1 MNHEELPRSA
11 VLHPATV
18 MLERFRPHAERLV
31 RRRWD
36 IRVHGED
43 RVPMSGGLIL
53 ASNHIGLLDGP
64 LLAVLTPRPVHA
76 LTKREMFEGRAARFL
91 VRAGQIPVDRQHPD
105 PAAVRTSL
113 RVIRD
118 GGAVGIFPEGT
129 RDTGCFDLF
138 RPGAAYLALVT
149 GVPVV
154 PVTWFGTRAP
164 GAASGAVP
172 PRRTRIDVVYGEPW
186 SVPAQPWPRRREQ
199 VRSAATLLR
208 EHLRGEVDRACALT
222 GRDLP
227 GPLPAPESDDDPR
240 SGFVKR
246 GTP

>member
-1 MNHEELPRSA
+1 MTGEELPRSA
-11 VLHPATV
+11 ALHPPTA
-18 MLERFRPHAERLV
+18 MLERFRPHAERIV

-36 IRVHGED
+36 IRVHGDD
-43 RVPMSGGLIL
+43 RVPLSGGVIL
-53 ASNHIGLLDGP
+53 TSNHIGLLDGP

-76 LTKREMFEGRAARFL
+76 LTKREMFEGRAAAFL
-91 VRAGQIPVDRQHPD
+91 SRAGQIPVDRQHPD
-105 PAAVRTSL
+105 PAAIRTSL

-118 GGAVGIFPEGT
+118 GGALGIFPEGT
-129 RDTGCFDLF
+129 RDTGEFDLF

-149 GVPVV
+149 GAPVV
-154 PVTWFGTRAP
+154 PVTWFGTRLP
-164 GAASGAVP
+164 GSGSEAVP

-186 SVPAQPWPRRREQ
+186 RVPAQSWPRRREQ
-199 VRSAATLLR
+199 VRSTATLLR
-208 EHLRGEVDRACALT
+208 EHLRGEVSRARALT

-227 GPLPAPESDDDPR
+227 GPLPAVESDDDPQ